1 LAQSTDFRYWGC
13 AASGFSFYALF
24 LPRRPPPKIISQRRR
39 THSHSKHQAPTQAP
53 STKQSNSK
61 PVAAQRQAA
70 WLGLAACFWLILV
83 CGFFMASGFCLAGR
97 QISGPAAQSM
107 AMAMGDHP
115 SSLQARGAEQV
126 VELARRTRS
135 RSPCTPF
142 VRARRPLYTPPAK
155 SHIFWACGAYYYNRP
170 GHHWPRTAKW
180 GSISGAHNGLPYA
193 SSDQLARNPVQHTHL
208 LAFPANAQ
216 SFLSLRRQGN
226 SQYAILGLCGRR
238 GGG

>member
-1 LAQSTDFRYWGC
+1 VRSAEQLSQAAWRLAGSRRFWLLGYGFWLL
-13 AASGFSFYALF
+13 ASGFWLLASGLWL
-24 LPRRPPPKIISQRRR
+24 LPRLQPKFRSLRRNR
-39 THSHSKHQAPTQAP
+39 
-53 STKQSNSK
+53 
-61 PVAAQRQAA
+61 R
-70 WLGLAACFWLILV
+70 
-83 CGFFMASGFCLAGR
+83 
-97 QISGPAAQSM
+97 
-107 AMAMGDHP
+107 AMGGDHP